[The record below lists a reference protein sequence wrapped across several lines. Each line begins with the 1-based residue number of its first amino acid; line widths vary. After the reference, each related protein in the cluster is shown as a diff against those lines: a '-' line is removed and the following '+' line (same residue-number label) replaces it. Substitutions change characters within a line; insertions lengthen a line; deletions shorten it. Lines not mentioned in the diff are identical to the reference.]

1 MSTVVT
7 SGLYRFFTK
16 AQLDLERA
24 RYVAEVQKANT
35 QLSGASVNGQS
46 FQFQVNGREMPL
58 EEWGDHITAAY
69 CSLGIT
75 DFGTPASNR
84 SSVMTRAPGWP
95 Y

>member
-7 SGLYRFFTK
+7 FGLYRFFSK

-24 RYVAEVQKANT
+24 RYVSEVQKANT
-35 QLSGASVNGQS
+35 QLTSASINGQS
-46 FQFQVNGREMPL
+46 FQFSVQGREL
-58 EEWGDHITAAY
+58 SLSEWGDELAAAY

-75 DFGTPASNR
+75 DYGTPSSSRAVVSR
-84 SSVMTRAPGWP
+84 SEGWI